1 MLNVYLGKWSGSYSI
16 IATIMI
22 TVIIATETVQKET
35 ITLIIIALE
44 AAQGRAGHPQHHPP
58 HINAPQRV

>member
-1 MLNVYLGKWSGSYSI
+1 
-16 IATIMI
+16 MI

-35 ITLIIIALE
+35 IALIIIALE
-44 AAQGRAGHPQHHPP
+44 AAQGRAGHPQHHPR

>member
-1 MLNVYLGKWSGSYSI
+1 
-16 IATIMI
+16 MI

-35 ITLIIIALE
+35 IIATETVQKETIALIIIALE
-44 AAQGRAGHPQHHPP
+44 AAQGRAGHPQHHPR